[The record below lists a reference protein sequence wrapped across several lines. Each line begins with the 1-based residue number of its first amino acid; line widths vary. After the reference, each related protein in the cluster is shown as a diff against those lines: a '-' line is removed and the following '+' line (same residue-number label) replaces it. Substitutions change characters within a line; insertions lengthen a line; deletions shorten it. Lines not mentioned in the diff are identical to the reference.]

1 MVRTQIL
8 LTVEQA
14 ARLHELAVSEG
25 KSMAELVRQ
34 GVDYVLQS
42 RLLATR
48 EERQQW
54 ALSVV
59 GQFSADTPDLAH
71 EHDRYLAEGY
81 VS

>member
-8 LTVEQA
+8 LTEEQA
-14 ARLHELAVSEG
+14 ARLHELAISEG

-34 GVDYVLQS
+34 GVDYILQARS
-42 RLLATR
+42 LATR

-59 GQFSADTPDLAH
+59 GQFTADTPDLARD
-71 EHDRYLAEGY
+71 HDRYLAEAY
-81 VS
+81 AS

>member
-8 LTVEQA
+8 LTEEQA
-14 ARLHELAVSEG
+14 ARLRELAISEG

-34 GVDYVLQS
+34 GVDYILQA
-42 RLLATR
+42 RPLATR

-59 GQFSADTPDLAH
+59 GQFSADTPDLARD
-71 EHDRYLAEGY
+71 HDRYLAEAY
-81 VS
+81 AS

>member
-8 LTVEQA
+8 LTEEQA

-59 GQFSADTPDLAH
+59 GQFSADTPDLAR

>member
-8 LTVEQA
+8 LTEEQA
-14 ARLHELAVSEG
+14 ARLHELAISEG

-34 GVDYVLQS
+34 GVDYVLQA
-42 RLLATR
+42 RPLATR

-59 GQFSADTPDLAH
+59 GQFSADTPDLARD
-71 EHDRYLAEGY
+71 HDRYLAETY
-81 VS
+81 AS

>member
-8 LTVEQA
+8 LTEEQA
-14 ARLHELAVSEG
+14 ARLRELAISEG

-34 GVDYVLQS
+34 GVDYILQA
-42 RLLATR
+42 RPLATR

-59 GQFSADTPDLAH
+59 GQFSADTPDLALSLIH
-71 EHDRYLAEGY
+71 I
-81 VS
+81 